1 LIPDLNTKYTVIKYT
16 DGNMKL
22 LIGFLFFSSFQLFSQ
37 SYLNILLSNDSY
49 KNSQI
54 SELKKITF
62 SENGEVINFHL
73 SDLSIVSENTGNV
86 KRFLFSDSPMG
97 EPLPVELSAFNA
109 VQLGSSVLLKWRTET
124 EINNFGFDVE
134 RAIDLN
140 GSIQTWN
147 KIVFVEGNGNSN
159 SPKDYTFSDNLEVG
173 SKYYYRLK
181 QIDSDGQFDYSD
193 IISVDIK
200 MPNQYVL
207 YQNYPNPFNPTTS
220 ITYNL
225 PADGIVSLK
234 VYDMLGSEVITLIN
248 DNQKA
253 GVYTI
258 SFNASDLASG
268 IYIGKI
274 TANNFNSSIK
284 MILMK

>member
-1 LIPDLNTKYTVIKYT
+1 
-16 DGNMKL
+16 MKL
-22 LIGFLFFSSFQLFSQ
+22 LIGFLFFFSFRLFSQ

-62 SENGEVINFHL
+62 SDNGELINFHL
-73 SDLSIVSENTGNV
+73 SDLSIVSENTANV
-86 KRFLFSDSPMG
+86 KRFLFSNEPQG
-97 EPLPVELSAFNA
+97 TPLPVELSSFNA
-109 VQLGSSVLLKWRTET
+109 VQIGSTVLLKWRTET

-134 RAIDLN
+134 RYAL
-140 GSIQTWN
+140 SAKRQAWE
-147 KIVFVEGNGNSN
+147 KIGFVEGNGNCN
-159 SPKDYTFSDNLEVG
+159 SPRDYSFTDNPSIG

-181 QIDSDGQFDYSD
+181 QIDSDGQTEYSNV
-193 IISVDIK
+193 ISIDLNI
-200 MPNQYVL
+200 PNQYAL

-225 PADGIVSLK
+225 PTDGHVSLK
-234 VYDMLGSEVITLIN
+234 VYDVLGSEVITLVSE
-248 DNQKA
+248 NQKS

-258 SFNASDLASG
+258 PFDGKELSSG
-268 IYIGKI
+268 IYICKI
-274 TANNFNSSIK
+274 TADNFNSSIK

>member
-1 LIPDLNTKYTVIKYT
+1 
-16 DGNMKL
+16 MKL
-22 LIGFLFFSSFQLFSQ
+22 LIGFLFFCSFQLFSQ

-62 SENGEVINFHL
+62 SENGDVINFHL
-73 SDLSIVSENTGNV
+73 SDLSIVSENTANV
-86 KRFLFSDSPMG
+86 KRFLFSNSPLG
-97 EPLPVELSAFNA
+97 TPLPVELSTFSAL
-109 VQLGSSVLLKWRTET
+109 QIGSIVALKWRTET

-134 RAIDLN
+134 RANDLN
-140 GSIQTWN
+140 GSAQLWN
-147 KIVFVEGNGNSN
+147 KVGFVEGNGNSN
-159 SPKDYTFSDNLEVG
+159 SPKDYSFSDTPNFG

-181 QIDSDGQFDYSD
+181 QIDSDGQIAYSN
-193 IISVDIK
+193 IISIDLNI
-200 MPNQYVL
+200 PNQYVL
-207 YQNYPNPFNPTTS
+207 HQNYPNPFNPTTS

-234 VYDMLGSEVITLIN
+234 VYDMLGSEVINLVN

-253 GVYTI
+253 GVYI
-258 SFNASDLASG
+258 IPFNASDLASG
-268 IYIGKI
+268 IYICKI
-274 TANNFNSSIK
+274 TANNFASSIK